1 MAFIKHAL
9 SELQNGRET
18 QRTMFGIKLPRFHKG
33 LFFDLEFCVF
43 GVWIFLTFYP
53 FPDPF
58 RNHSGPVKA
67 QLAK

>member
-9 SELQNGRET
+9 SELQNGKQS
-18 QRTMFGIKLPRFHKG
+18 QRTKCDVKLPRFHKG
-33 LFFDLEFCVF
+33 LVFDFGVYVF